1 VKKKIGPHTYRH
13 SCAMHLLQSG
23 VELSVIRSWLGHV
36 NLATTNAYVEIDLD
50 MKRKALAKSHSPSG
64 NMELPDILKK
74 HRDII
79 DWLDAL

>member
-1 VKKKIGPHTYRH
+1 
-13 SCAMHLLQSG
+13 
-23 VELSVIRSWLGHV
+23 
-36 NLATTNAYVEIDLD
+36 